1 MKKII
6 MTCIIALAAACLSGG
21 CSSWRETTLR
31 ITEQQLQERLNE
43 KFPIVK
49 THQLLGT
56 VTYENPRI
64 SLQREDNRVELG
76 LDISLSNI
84 EINGKD
90 LRGTVEML
98 ASVTYNAKKK
108 ALCLT
113 EPQLQQFILNGVP
126 EQNVQLLSGLFM
138 PAIEKLL
145 KRKPLYRLKDQEGF
159 KNIAAMLVKDIRV
172 RDGCLEV
179 VFGV

>member
-1 MKKII
+1 MKKTI
-6 MTCIIALAAACLSGG
+6 MLCVIALAAACLPGG

-31 ITEQQLQERLNE
+31 ITEKQLQERLSE

-49 THQLLGT
+49 THPLLGT

-84 EINGKD
+84 AINGKE
-90 LRGTVEML
+90 LRGTVKML
-98 ASVTYNAKKK
+98 ASATYDSEEK
-108 ALCLT
+108 ALYLKK
-113 EPQLQQFILNGVP
+113 PQLQEFILNGEP

-145 KRKPLYRLKDQEGF
+145 KRKPLYRLKDLEGF

-172 RDGCLEV
+172 RDGCLEIL
-179 VFGV
+179 FGV